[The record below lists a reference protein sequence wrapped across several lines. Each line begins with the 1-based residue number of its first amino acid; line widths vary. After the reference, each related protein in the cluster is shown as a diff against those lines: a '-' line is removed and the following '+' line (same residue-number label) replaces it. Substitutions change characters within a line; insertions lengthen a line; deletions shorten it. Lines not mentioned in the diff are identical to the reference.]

1 MVKRVVITSIL
12 AAIVISANFLFTDN
26 DNQQERITKSIFS
39 NPFGKTYTQVMLNSD
54 TPVSIIL
61 GAILPVS
68 PNFLKKD
75 IYLRVGDA
83 SYHFISEENIFI
95 NWKHAEENGWKFDN
109 GNFFPEKKLFIN
121 TSFDPETRTF
131 FGELDF
137 SPDSVEG
144 TTLWKYRMVFSEG
157 YQQIIDGEYSA
168 FNEKGEEV
176 STRYFDKNSWFY
188 LVKQSTEE

>member
-1 MVKRVVITSIL
+1 MIKRAVIISIL

-26 DNQQERITKSIFS
+26 DNQQGRITKSIFS

-68 PNFLKKD
+68 SDFLKKD
-75 IYLRVGDA
+75 IYFGGGDA
-83 SYHFISEENIFI
+83 SYHFVKEDNVFI
-95 NWKHAEENGWKFDN
+95 NWKHFKNDTFENGFSL
-109 GNFFPEKKLFIN
+109 PETKRFTNI
-121 TSFDPETRTF
+121 SFDPETRTF

-144 TTLWKYRMVFSEG
+144 ATLWKYGMIFSEG
-157 YQQIIDGEYSA
+157 YQQIIDGEFSA

-176 STRYFDKNSWFY
+176 NMRYFDKNSWFY